1 MANLR
6 EKTALIVGGG
16 TGIGRA
22 AAEALAAAGA
32 KVAIS
37 GRREEKLMEVAHGY
51 TGENKICL
59 RTADVT
65 DRQSVKSLVSWA
77 EQEMGQIDVVV
88 HCAGINVP
96 ERTIDLL
103 TPEGWDQVLATNAT
117 GAFNVFSTVLPAM
130 RQRDDGLIVNISSI
144 AGKRASQLGGVAYS
158 AAKFAQTALGTAVGL
173 ELANSGVRIS
183 NIYPGEVN
191 TPILDLRANPP
202 GPEHRAQILQP
213 EDVAAAILMI
223 VSLPPRAHVS
233 EMVIKPTTQEFA

>member
-1 MANLR
+1 
-6 EKTALIVGGG
+6 VGGG

-22 AAEALAAAGA
+22 AAEALAEAGCR
-32 KVAIS
+32 VAIA
-37 GRREEKLMEVAHGY
+37 GRREEKLREVADGFA
-51 TGENKICL
+51 GKPSI
-59 RTADVT
+59 RVRAADVT
-65 DRQSVKSLVSWA
+65 DRQSIRQLVDWA
-77 EQEMGQIDVVV
+77 EQELGQIDIVV

-103 TPEGWDQVLATNAT
+103 TPEGWDRVLATNAT
-117 GAFNVFSTVLPAM
+117 GAFNVFSAVLPAM
-130 RQRDDGLIVNISSI
+130 RERRDGLIVNISSI

-223 VSLPPRAHVS
+223 VALPPRAHVS